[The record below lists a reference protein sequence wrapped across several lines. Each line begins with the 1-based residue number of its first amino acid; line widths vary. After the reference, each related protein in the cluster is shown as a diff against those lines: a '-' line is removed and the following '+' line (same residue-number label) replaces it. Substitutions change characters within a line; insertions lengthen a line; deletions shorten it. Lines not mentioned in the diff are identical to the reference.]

1 MRASHGNVME
11 QLTMEEP
18 LRLTDTLSVSVSRR
32 NPWVPLSMSSKID
45 LGYVERRAGSRRPPR
60 RVDLSHR
67 QGPSQ
72 HRPTLWHREA
82 GEGRTRASI
91 GRKAAGSASPGAYSG
106 DREHSVRRRRGPK
119 VATLLVR
126 APITQLDST
135 LILGPPRLVLTDPGD
150 HEKVSISL
158 GWQPRTDRRQTRLVV
173 RSESHTGSN
182 PNLHG
187 ADSPRLIE
195 VFDGLLSHRMKRT
208 PRRYFRGWASLPE
221 PHSHRRVLAVLAF
234 LRSST

>member
-1 MRASHGNVME
+1 MQGPPGIGCRPVPLLSRAYNNALSAEIFDRVRSTGAGDEGHGNVME

-72 HRPTLWHREA
+72 RRPTLWHREA

-119 VATLLVR
+119 LATLFG
-126 APITQLDST
+126 S
-135 LILGPPRLVLTDPGD
+135 
-150 HEKVSISL
+150 
-158 GWQPRTDRRQTRLVV
+158 RTDNSARLHPDPWTAA
-173 RSESHTGSN
+173 SCAYGS
-182 PNLHG
+182 
-187 ADSPRLIE
+187 
-195 VFDGLLSHRMKRT
+195 
-208 PRRYFRGWASLPE
+208 RGS
-221 PHSHRRVLAVLAF
+221 
-234 LRSST
+234 